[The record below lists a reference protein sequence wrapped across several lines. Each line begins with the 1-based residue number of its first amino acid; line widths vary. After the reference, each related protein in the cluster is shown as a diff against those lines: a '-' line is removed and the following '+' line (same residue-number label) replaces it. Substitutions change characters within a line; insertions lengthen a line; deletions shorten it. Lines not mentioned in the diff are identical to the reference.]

1 MSRIYRI
8 AIYFLFVILAGGG
21 GYLLREH
28 QESPRTGSSSA
39 TLVGQAR
46 PDFSLKDF
54 GGESRPVSEW
64 NGKVLLLNFWA
75 TWCAPCQKEIPE
87 LIALQDDY
95 KEQGLQ
101 IVGIAI
107 DELGTTQEFAT
118 QAGINYPTLTG
129 EEEAIQVAVRYG
141 NTIGALPYTV
151 IVDRN
156 KRIAFTQHG
165 QVRRDEI
172 ESLIRRLLGIPA

>member
-1 MSRIYRI
+1 MSTAYRF
-8 AIYFLFVILAGGG
+8 AFYCLFLIVAGGG

-28 QESPRTGSSSA
+28 LGARTDSSTP

-46 PDFSLKDF
+46 PDFLLKDF
-54 GGESRPVSEW
+54 RGESRRISEW

-75 TWCAPCQKEIPE
+75 TWCPPCQKEIPE
-87 LIALQDDY
+87 LIALQEDY
-95 KEQGLQ
+95 KEEGLQ

-107 DELGTTQEFAT
+107 DELGTTQKFANK
-118 QAGINYPTLTG
+118 AGINYPTLTG
-129 EEEAIQVAVRYG
+129 EEEAIQVAVSYG
-141 NTIGALPYTV
+141 NTSGALPYTV

-156 KRIAFTQHG
+156 KRIAFTQRG

-172 ESLIRRLLGIPA
+172 ENLIRRLLRIPA

>member
-1 MSRIYRI
+1 MSTAYRF
-8 AIYFLFVILAGGG
+8 AFYCLFLIVAGGG
-21 GYLLREH
+21 GYLLRELA
-28 QESPRTGSSSA
+28 QPEDSSPS

-54 GGESRPVSEW
+54 RGESRRISEW

-75 TWCAPCQKEIPE
+75 TWCSPCQKEIPE
-87 LIALQDDY
+87 LIALQEDY
-95 KEQGLQ
+95 KEKGLQ

-107 DELGTTQEFAT
+107 DELGTTQEFANM
-118 QAGINYPTLTG
+118 AGINYPTLIG
-129 EEEAIQVAVRYG
+129 EEEAIQVALSYG

-156 KRIAFTQHG
+156 KRIAFTQPG
-165 QVRRDEI
+165 QVHRDEI
-172 ESLIRRLLGIPA
+172 ESLIRRLLRIPA